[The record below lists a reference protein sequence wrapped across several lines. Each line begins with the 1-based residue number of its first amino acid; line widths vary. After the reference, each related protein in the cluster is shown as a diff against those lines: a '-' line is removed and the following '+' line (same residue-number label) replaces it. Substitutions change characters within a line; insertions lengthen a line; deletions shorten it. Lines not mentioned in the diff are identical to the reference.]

1 MLQPSR
7 SSSTRSCARTRVS
20 QTSLVSTRT
29 GTHGQQ
35 RVHKCVCE
43 TGNTLIVH
51 MLGRVLSMGNLSS
64 GGGWV
69 RVFVENEA
77 SHARFVLRCKL
88 NIMDNQGVSDFTL
101 PWREERA

>member
-1 MLQPSR
+1 
-7 SSSTRSCARTRVS
+7 
-20 QTSLVSTRT
+20 
-29 GTHGQQ
+29 
-35 RVHKCVCE
+35 
-43 TGNTLIVH
+43 
-51 MLGRVLSMGNLSS
+51 MGNLSS